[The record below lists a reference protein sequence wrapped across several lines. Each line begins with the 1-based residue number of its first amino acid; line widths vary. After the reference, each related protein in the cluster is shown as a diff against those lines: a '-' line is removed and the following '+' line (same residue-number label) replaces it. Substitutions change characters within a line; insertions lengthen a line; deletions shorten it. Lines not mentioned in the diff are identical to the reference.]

1 MNDLAAYLARAL
13 GVRKAR
19 KKRRK
24 AKPAS
29 ADGLRKARRI
39 GIVGKYLKDRQGR
52 AGFYYVK
59 NERGKA
65 VLYWK
70 SR

>member
-13 GVRKAR
+13 GARKAR
-19 KKRRK
+19 KRK
-24 AKPAS
+24 SKPAS